1 MFDLNLDILALLFGA
16 FNILRLISYF
26 HQIVVLAHDDT
37 GARAISLSCWS
48 IWVGANASTSLYA
61 WIRAGDLTLAAV
73 SGFNA
78 ICCLIVLGLAISK
91 RLARQIVQESDVA
104 RLSR

>member
-1 MFDLNLDILALLFGA
+1 MVDLNLDVLALLFGA

-26 HQIVVLAHDDT
+26 PQIMVLANDDT

-61 WIRAGDLTLAAV
+61 WIRAGDLALAAV

-78 ICCLIVLGLAISK
+78 FCCLVVLVLAISK
-91 RLARQIVQESDVA
+91 RWSQQIAHEDDAARVL
-104 RLSR
+104 R